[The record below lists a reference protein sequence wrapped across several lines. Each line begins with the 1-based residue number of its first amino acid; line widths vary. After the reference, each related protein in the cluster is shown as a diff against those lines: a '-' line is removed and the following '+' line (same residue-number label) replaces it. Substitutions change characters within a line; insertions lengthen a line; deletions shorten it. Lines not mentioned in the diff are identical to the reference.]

1 MIKNTAALLLGVCIF
16 VSMPACKQKHA
27 HAGDIVFYNPIEY
40 NDFVVD
46 HQNAII
52 RHMVNLTQAFDNG
65 TEQEIRMQYKSL
77 KSRSDSSLHMIKQLS
92 DYEGDSVLK
101 TAAVDLLKF
110 YNQVFHKQ
118 YKDMIEIF
126 LKGEAASDAEIE
138 TLNQHVIYIRN
149 REDALNKKLNAA
161 QANFA
166 KKFQFEFD
174 DQTPENSSK

>member
-77 KSRSDSSLHMIKQLS
+77 TSRSDSSLHMIKQLS
-92 DYEGDSVLK
+92 DYEGDSMLK
-101 TAAVDLLKF
+101 IAAVDLLKF
-110 YNQVFHKQ
+110 YNQVFHNQ

-126 LKGEAASDAEIE
+126 LKGDAASDAEIE
-138 TLNQHVIYIRN
+138 TLNQYVIYIRN
-149 REDALNKKLNAA
+149 KEDALNKKLNAA

-174 DQTPENSSK
+174 DQTPENSLK

>member
-1 MIKNTAALLLGVCIF
+1 MFLIIP
-16 VSMPACKQKHA
+16 SCKQKHA

-52 RHMVNLTQAFDNG
+52 RHMVQLTQAFDNG

-77 KSRSDSSLHMIKQLS
+77 TARSDSSLHMISQLS

-101 TAAVDLLKF
+101 GAAVDLLKF
-110 YNQVFHKQ
+110 YNQAFHKQ

-126 LKGEAASDAEIE
+126 LKGDAASDAEVE

-149 REDALNKKLNAA
+149 REDALNTKLNAA
-161 QANFA
+161 QTAFA

-174 DQTPENSSK
+174 DQTPENFSK

>member
-1 MIKNTAALLLGVCIF
+1 MI
-16 VSMPACKQKHA
+16 
-27 HAGDIVFYNPIEY
+27 E
-40 NDFVVD
+40 
-46 HQNAII
+46 
-52 RHMVNLTQAFDNG
+52 
-65 TEQEIRMQYKSL
+65 
-77 KSRSDSSLHMIKQLS
+77 QLS

-126 LKGEAASDAEIE
+126 LKGDTASDAEIE
-138 TLNQHVIYIRN
+138 TLNQHVVYIRN
-149 REDALNKKLNAA
+149 KEDALNKKLNAA

-174 DQTPENSSK
+174 DQTPENITQ

>member
-1 MIKNTAALLLGVCIF
+1 MIKNTTALILGVCIF
-16 VSMPACKQKHA
+16 ISMPACKQKHA

-65 TEQEIRMQYKSL
+65 TEQEIRIQYKSL
-77 KSRSDSSLHMIKQLS
+77 TARSDSSLDVIMQLS

-101 TAAVDLLKF
+101 AAAVDLLKF
-110 YNQVFHKQ
+110 YNQVFHEQ

-126 LKGEAASDAEIE
+126 LKGETASDAEIE
-138 TLNQHVIYIRN
+138 KLNQHVIYIRN
-149 REDALNKKLNAA
+149 KEDTLNTKLNAA
-161 QANFA
+161 QTAFA
-166 KKFQFEFD
+166 KKFQFDFD
-174 DQTPENSSK
+174 DQTPENFSK